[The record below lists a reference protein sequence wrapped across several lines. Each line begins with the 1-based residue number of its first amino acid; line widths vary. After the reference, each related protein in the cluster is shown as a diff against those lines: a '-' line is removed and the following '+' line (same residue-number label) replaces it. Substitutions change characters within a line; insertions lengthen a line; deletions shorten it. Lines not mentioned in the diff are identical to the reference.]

1 MQTLFSNDVIVYMKF
16 LQLISIF
23 SKGIDN
29 ETNIT
34 KSVIPIYEGKTDH
47 KMGHKTGINGNRKI
61 EIIPCILS
69 DHHRPRII
77 SNNNI
82 NNRKPTYTRK
92 LNNTLLNDN
101 LVKEDIKKEI
111 KDFLSLRKM
120 KSQHTHT
127 YGTQWKQS

>member
-69 DHHRPRII
+69 DYNGLRLVF
-77 SNNNI
+77 NNNKNI
-82 NNRKPTYTRK
+82 GKPTYTWK
-92 LNNTLLNDN
+92 LNNALYSM
-101 LVKEDIKKEI
+101 ISWSRKK
-111 KDFLSLRKM
+111 
-120 KSQHTHT
+120 
-127 YGTQWKQS
+127 